1 MKSTSCQIAKEKV
14 FLIRLDRGEEIVTS
28 LLKFIQEKKLKGGFL
43 FGIGAV
49 DKAKLAHY
57 SVSKKRYTEKEF
69 RLPFELTSLQGNLA
83 FLMGKPL
90 LHLHATFAK
99 KDFSLLGGHLVEAR
113 ISGTGEIIFFPF
125 TKKQLKAFDQETG
138 LNIFKI

>member
-49 DKAKLAHY
+49 DKTKLAHY
-57 SVSKKRYTEKEF
+57 SLQEKIH
-69 RLPFELTSLQGNLA
+69 R
-83 FLMGKPL
+83 K
-90 LHLHATFAK
+90 
-99 KDFSLLGGHLVEAR
+99 R
-113 ISGTGEIIFFPF
+113 ISSPS
-125 TKKQLKAFDQETG
+125 
-138 LNIFKI
+138 